1 MAEERTA
8 GRGGQVVVFALAGE
22 EYAVAVSRVQEIIR
36 YVQPRS
42 IGSSV
47 PWVRGVISLRGR
59 IVPVCDLAAR
69 LGTGW
74 TEPGPDTKIVICEA
88 EDSVA
93 GVVVD
98 EVSEVLTL
106 KDDQLDELPAAGA
119 EFQDG
124 VAKVGDRL
132 IVVLSPDRMLR
143 GLAELAA
150 GDGAGD
156 GDGELLLAA

>member
-1 MAEERTA
+1 MAESMTA
-8 GRGGQVVVFALAGE
+8 GSGGQVVVFALADE
-22 EYAVAVSRVQEIIR
+22 EYAVAVSHVQEIIR
-36 YVQPRS
+36 YQQPRS
-42 IGSSV
+42 IGSTV

-69 LGTGW
+69 LGTGC
-74 TEPGPDTKIVICEA
+74 TEPGPDTKIVICETQG
-88 EDSVA
+88 SVA

-106 KDDQLDELPAAGA
+106 PGEQLDVLPAAGA

-124 VAKVGDRL
+124 VAKIGDRL

-143 GLAELAA
+143 GLSELTAGSGAE
-150 GDGAGD
+150 GC
-156 GDGELLLAA
+156 EPLLAA